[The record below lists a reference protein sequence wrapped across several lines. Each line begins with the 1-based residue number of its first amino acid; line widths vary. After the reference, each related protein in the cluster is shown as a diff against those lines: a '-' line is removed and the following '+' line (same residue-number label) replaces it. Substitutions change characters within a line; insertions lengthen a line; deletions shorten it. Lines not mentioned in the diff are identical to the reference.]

1 MVLISAHEMLAT
13 RNVSRDS
20 HRILDVSNLDVC
32 IIWWSWIR
40 NFSQFKFCIT

>member
-1 MVLISAHEMLAT
+1 MVLISVHEMLTT

-20 HRILDVSNLDVC
+20 HRISNFVSYDEAGFV
-32 IIWWSWIR
+32 S